1 MLTNNN
7 NTPSSAPPPPPPPL
21 PADWGKNWKPAKN
34 NDKNE
39 NTLGSTPS
47 ETSNST
53 QLKKGQ
59 SKSPVQQSSL
69 NFAENP
75 LFKKK
80 QEEHNVNSETAD
92 EGSKNSI
99 HVKNP
104 EIALNH
110 KEEDNASDKT
120 KNDRSNTKQVMP
132 KKPMTEQ
139 HNGVH
144 SDSENQKSSVAE
156 QKKAT
161 GLKYSI
167 AILLLCTS
175 STVAGVYTCFIIL
188 EVLSSAAVPVSSA
201 VIAFV
206 SALVMLSLAAYL
218 INSHLSAINSE
229 KGVDPGRKQSQDLQ
243 KAKGLEHSNT
253 HTSSLSV
260 TLGTSSAPTSPTLK
274 NNANNKFIPSG
285 GGKQQGSGDLMTDL
299 HKTLKKPRKAT
310 DGEDDV
316 QQQNNEVCQN
326 QSQDLQKAKGL
337 EHSNTPTPSFP
348 VIPETPI
355 VPPPPPPS
363 LGNNFPSGPAIDA
376 LFAEIKQRKNLM
388 SKEKRDEIEKKRLKE
403 QEAKKSSNKGGG
415 QQEKKEDLM
424 ADLNKVLLKRRANLH
439 GKQGS
444 NVQQPSNLD
453 GAFSKMLAIIPPPR
467 NRSSS
472 VSSSS
477 SEESEQ
483 DWSDNESTYST
494 PLNPQPDNKKRRDS
508 SDSGHESDDNVKP
521 KSTTPPRST
530 LKAEKPPI
538 SPKPVNS
545 KTKSEAS
552 SPTKTN
558 TVELASSEMQE
569 SSTVSVQ
576 EIRKR
581 FE

>member
-1 MLTNNN
+1 MLTNDLSNS
-7 NTPSSAPPPPPPPL
+7 NTPSSAPPPPPPPP
-21 PADWGKNWKPAKN
+21 PANWEKNRKPAKN
-34 NDKNE
+34 NDKD
-39 NTLGSTPS
+39 GKSPS
-47 ETSNST
+47 VTAEKSSSGN
-53 QLKKGQ
+53 KPRRDQ

-206 SALVMLSLAAYL
+206 SASVMLSLAAYL

-260 TLGTSSAPTSPTLK
+260 TLGTSSAP
-274 NNANNKFIPSG
+274 
-285 GGKQQGSGDLMTDL
+285 
-299 HKTLKKPRKAT
+299 
-310 DGEDDV
+310 
-316 QQQNNEVCQN
+316 
-326 QSQDLQKAKGL
+326 
-337 EHSNTPTPSFP
+337 
-348 VIPETPI
+348 
-355 VPPPPPPS
+355 PPPPPP
-363 LGNNFPSGPAIDA
+363 LPQNAAPLPSPPTASKYTEKPKNCAPKNANESEHDRSA
-376 LFAEIKQRKNLM
+376 LFAQIREGVILKPVPKDGLKIPQKQEEESVAEKQESDVQSRNKEVHQIRKVENQKTDKEQNNSESIQQGNYMNEGLKSKVLKQRNKSGFQDEELDSLDKQDDSLCSLEESLIEPNNTSNKELKKPVQPLNLSIVLKNIM
-388 SKEKRDEIEKKRLKE
+388 SSENPLLNSPSNNLLSN
-403 QEAKKSSNKGGG
+403 SSN
-415 QQEKKEDLM
+415 
-424 ADLNKVLLKRRANLH
+424 V
-439 GKQGS
+439 
-444 NVQQPSNLD
+444 
-453 GAFSKMLAIIPPPR
+453 
-467 NRSSS
+467 
-472 VSSSS
+472 
-477 SEESEQ
+477 
-483 DWSDNESTYST
+483 
-494 PLNPQPDNKKRRDS
+494 
-508 SDSGHESDDNVKP
+508 SDDEEWDTSQDSMSFQP
-521 KSTTPPRST
+521 Q
-530 LKAEKPPI
+530 LWI
-538 SPKPVNS
+538 S
-545 KTKSEAS
+545 
-552 SPTKTN
+552 
-558 TVELASSEMQE
+558 
-569 SSTVSVQ
+569 
-576 EIRKR
+576 R
-581 FE
+581 

>member
-1 MLTNNN
+1 MLTNDLSNS
-7 NTPSSAPPPPPPPL
+7 NTPSSAPPPPPPPP
-21 PADWGKNWKPAKN
+21 PANWEKNRKPAKN
-34 NDKNE
+34 NDKD
-39 NTLGSTPS
+39 GKSPS
-47 ETSNST
+47 VTAEKSSSGN
-53 QLKKGQ
+53 KPRRDQ

-206 SALVMLSLAAYL
+206 SASVMLSLAAYL

-260 TLGTSSAPTSPTLK
+260 TLGTSSAPP
-274 NNANNKFIPSG
+274 P
-285 GGKQQGSGDLMTDL
+285 
-299 HKTLKKPRKAT
+299 
-310 DGEDDV
+310 
-316 QQQNNEVCQN
+316 
-326 QSQDLQKAKGL
+326 
-337 EHSNTPTPSFP
+337 
-348 VIPETPI
+348 
-355 VPPPPPPS
+355 PPPPPPS
-363 LGNNFPSGPAIDA
+363 LGNNFPSGPATDADMFAEMKSKTLKKTDSFAGKPGGHNETYA
-376 LFAEIKQRKNLM
+376 LFAEIKKG
-388 SKEKRDEIEKKRLKE
+388 KKTHE
-403 QEAKKSSNKGGG
+403 QG
-415 QQEKKEDLM
+415 
-424 ADLNKVLLKRRANLH
+424 RA
-439 GKQGS
+439 
-444 NVQQPSNLD
+444 
-453 GAFSKMLAIIPPPR
+453 
-467 NRSSS
+467 
-472 VSSSS
+472 
-477 SEESEQ
+477 
-483 DWSDNESTYST
+483 
-494 PLNPQPDNKKRRDS
+494 
-508 SDSGHESDDNVKP
+508 
-521 KSTTPPRST
+521 
-530 LKAEKPPI
+530 
-538 SPKPVNS
+538 
-545 KTKSEAS
+545 
-552 SPTKTN
+552 
-558 TVELASSEMQE
+558 
-569 SSTVSVQ
+569 
-576 EIRKR
+576 
-581 FE
+581 